1 MPPRKLLLIRHG
13 EKQPAL
19 GPPPYGVNEA
29 GEQDAHS
36 LSPSGWQR
44 AGALVPFFY
53 KPWAAEIEI
62 PDAMFASR
70 VGDTPLITDGI
81 DVSKS
86 LRPQQTLMPLARVLA
101 PAVVLATPYA
111 VGEES
116 QLAQLLKRNGNGV
129 VLIAWEHHHIP
140 DLASAFSPDAPAQW
154 PDERF
159 DDVWILTES
168 GGGAYTF
175 SETPQSLLS
184 GDLVT

>member
-36 LSPSGWQR
+36 LSPRGWQR
-44 AGALVPFFY
+44 AGALVPFFH
-53 KPWAAEIEI
+53 KPWAMEIET
-62 PDAMFASR
+62 PDARYASR

-86 LRPQQTLMPLARVLA
+86 LRPQQTVMPLARVLA
-101 PAVVLATPYA
+101 PAIVLQTPYA

-116 QLAQLLKRNGNGV
+116 QLAQSLKRNENGV
-129 VLIAWEHHHIP
+129 VLIA
-140 DLASAFSPDAPAQW
+140 
-154 PDERF
+154 
-159 DDVWILTES
+159 
-168 GGGAYTF
+168 
-175 SETPQSLLS
+175 
-184 GDLVT
+184 